1 MPIYLLDDRIIFPA
15 IENAE
20 EGILAIGGD
29 LSPERLLAAYQ
40 NGIFPWYNE
49 DDPIIWHAP
58 EERFILLLDELHI
71 SKSMRRVLNSNKFTY
86 TVDTNFSFVIQQCA
100 QVERKNEDG
109 TWITEEMIDA
119 YINLHQIGFAHSV
132 EVWQDDK
139 IVGGLYGVSLGKCFF
154 AESMFHTATNA
165 SKFAIIKLVELL
177 KQKDFHF
184 IDAQV
189 YTKHVETLGA
199 KNITRNNFMQ
209 MLHKNI
215 QFPTWKGKWNID

>member
-1 MPIYLLDDRIIFPA
+1 MPIYLLDERIIFPA

>member
-177 KQKDFHF
+177 KQKEFHF

-199 KNITRNNFMQ
+199 KNISRNDFMQ
-209 MLHKNI
+209 LLHKNI